1 MRGLRRPPDKATGLK
16 LSPPS
21 QGPGLGQVLNAG
33 DCWLWLPI
41 QKPQPTAVPM
51 SVLSAAREGKAS
63 WIQEPRPIGVC
74 MPLRAL
80 RCLQSLG
87 KVVQV
92 GNLPAKEQCD
102 SVTNVKDLDPS
113 LIPWCRPQTGLLF
126 VCGNHT
132 YQRLPANWTRPAH
145 HTSLCHSSNTYCPW

>member
-21 QGPGLGQVLNAG
+21 QGPGLGQVLNAR

-92 GNLPAKEQCD
+92 GNLSAKEQCD